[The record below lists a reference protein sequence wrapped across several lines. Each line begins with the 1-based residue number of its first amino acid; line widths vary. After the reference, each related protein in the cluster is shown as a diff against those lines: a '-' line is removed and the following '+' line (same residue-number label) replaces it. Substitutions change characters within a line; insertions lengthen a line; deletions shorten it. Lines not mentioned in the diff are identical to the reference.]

1 MPRKKTRTRRS
12 FGRLDQLPSGRWRA
26 RYTGPDGS
34 NVKAPQTYAT
44 KVDAEGWLSD
54 ERRLIDLE
62 VWTSPESRQRKAEA
76 AGTTLAEF
84 FTAWLPMDDRRETTQ
99 ATYQSMFNNRVAA
112 HLGHRPLCEITPAEI
127 SAWVDTMKAEHPST
141 KKRNADTY
149 AMIATV
155 FRKAISM
162 DLVDMSPCTVEG
174 AGRKPKSK
182 AKRLLTTEEF
192 TTVVQALPERYRMAV
207 VLADH
212 CSLRIGEWTE
222 LRRSDLVLSKPKK
235 GTDAPTTAKIHVQ
248 RSVAF
253 TQGKTIVGPGK
264 TEDSDRWVHVSPAL
278 VPALLD
284 HMDRFSQSAPDGL
297 LFPNKHGGYC
307 KHTRFRDLLAETAKG
322 AIGRRISPHDFRH
335 HGATDFARTGAT
347 IKEIMARL
355 GHTTPDMAMRY
366 QHASAE
372 RDRELSAAMPVTY
385 VPGSATVT
393 AERAP
398 KKSGT
403 VAGTAESGDK

>member
-1 MPRKKTRTRRS
+1 MTEPEKKTRAPRRS
-12 FGRLDQLPSGRWRA
+12 WGRVEAIKPRDKEKAKKKSNWRYRA
-26 RYTGPDGS
+26 RYTYREES
-34 NVKAPQTYAT
+34 IKAPNTFDSKGA
-44 KVDAEGWLSD
+44 AEGWLAA
-54 ERRLIDLE
+54 EKRLIDLE
-62 VWTSPESRQRKAEA
+62 VWTHPEERERKAEA

-84 FTAWLPMDDRRETTQ
+84 FDTWLPMDDRRETTQ

-112 HLGHRPLCEITPAEI
+112 HLGDRPLTEITPAEV
-127 SAWVDTMKAEHPST
+127 SAWVDTMRAEHPTT

-149 AMIATV
+149 AMVATV

-162 DLVDMSPCTVEG
+162 DLVDTSPCTVEG

-192 TTVVQALPERYRMAV
+192 TVVVEALPERYRMAV

-222 LRRSDLVLSKPKK
+222 LRRSDLVVTKPKK
-235 GTDAPTTAKIHVQ
+235 GTDALTTAKIHVQ

-253 TQGKTIVGPGK
+253 SQGRTIVGPGK

-278 VPALLD
+278 APALLD
-284 HMDRFSQSAPDGL
+284 HIERFSQKERDGL
-297 LFPNKHGGYC
+297 LFPNKRGDYC
-307 KHTRFRDLLAETAKG
+307 KHTRFRDLLAETAK
-322 AIGRRISPHDFRH
+322 ATIGRRISPHDFRH

-372 RDRELSAAMPVTY
+372 RDQQLSAAMPVTY
-385 VPGSATVT
+385 VPGSGQ
-393 AERAP
+393 
-398 KKSGT
+398 KKGT
-403 VAGTAESGDK
+403 DA